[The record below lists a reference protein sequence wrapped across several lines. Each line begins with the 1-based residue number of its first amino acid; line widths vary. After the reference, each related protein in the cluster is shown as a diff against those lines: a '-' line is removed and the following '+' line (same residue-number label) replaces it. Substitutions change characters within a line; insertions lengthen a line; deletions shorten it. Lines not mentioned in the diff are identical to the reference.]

1 MKQMDIEKT
10 IELHREFEAAKDLSC
25 ELKLDYTAEKKGI
38 RAYGLLYV
46 KGQGLRNNLSFP
58 FSEEIELDILAPYN
72 KLDCKNAFEVLLTS
86 WQGELQ
92 NDVLELSLHFQL
104 NGLIDEEDE
113 MEEQINKDILIEDLL
128 DDEENLKEV
137 QHFVIALQNDSYQSI
152 AERYHVSEKELMIK
166 NKNKLVEY
174 KSLILLP

>member
-10 IELHREFEAAKDLSC
+10 IELHREFESAEDLSC

-46 KGQGLRNNLSFP
+46 KGQGYRNGLNFP

-72 KLDCKNAFEVLLTS
+72 KLDCKNAFEVLLES

-104 NGLIDEEDE
+104 NGLMDEEE
-113 MEEQINKDILIEDLL
+113 TENQFTNEILIEDLL
-128 DDEENLKEV
+128 NDEENIKEV

-152 AERYHVSEKELMIK
+152 AERYHVSEKELITK